1 MIVVLD
7 TNVIVAALVAK
18 GLCHE
23 VVVRALGSSTVVT
36 SPALLDELERTLHA
50 KFSLGPAATAFLEQL
65 RLRVHL
71 VAPAPLAAPVSR
83 DADDVDAAVTAEDE
97 HVKVAGHGHGR
108 VGGDGRCQHHV
119 IVGIPRH
126 RSSERRW
133 RPEMHA
139 KTQLPN
145 HDGQVSK
152 AGRRA
157 PQTEPSLSRVCRRA
171 RMAPTVRSVWLVEV
185 GSEAP
190 RLVTAYPGKE

>member
-50 KFSLGPAATAFLEQL
+50 TFSLGPAATAFLEQL

-83 DADDVDAAVTAEDE
+83 DADDDVVLATAVAATATVVVTGDLALLVLRRYNGIDIVTARDF
-97 HVKVAGHGHGR
+97 
-108 VGGDGRCQHHV
+108 
-119 IVGIPRH
+119 
-126 RSSERRW
+126 
-133 RPEMHA
+133 
-139 KTQLPN
+139 
-145 HDGQVSK
+145 
-152 AGRRA
+152 
-157 PQTEPSLSRVCRRA
+157 LSRL
-171 RMAPTVRSVWLVEV
+171 PSGGVR
-185 GSEAP
+185 
-190 RLVTAYPGKE
+190 